1 MDQQRGVGRRRL
13 VTGVLAGG
21 LAGASS
27 SGMAQAKG
35 AKTPDLVKAKKLR
48 PGDVIVGPGATVV
61 RVASVDKLPS
71 GRRRVRY
78 TDPYTGAVTPLAP
91 DVDQT
96 GFPARFKFVV
106 LGRGA
111 SVASVRLTGP
121 IAPTPTVIDGGG
133 P

>member
-13 VTGVLAGG
+13 FTGILAGG
-21 LAGASS
+21 VASAGS
-27 SGMAQAKG
+27 SGIAQAKG
-35 AKTPDLVKAKKLR
+35 AKSTDLVKAKKLR

-61 RVASVDKLPS
+61 RVASVDRLPS

-91 DVDQT
+91 DVDRT

-121 IAPTPTVIDGGG
+121 TAPPVVIDGGG